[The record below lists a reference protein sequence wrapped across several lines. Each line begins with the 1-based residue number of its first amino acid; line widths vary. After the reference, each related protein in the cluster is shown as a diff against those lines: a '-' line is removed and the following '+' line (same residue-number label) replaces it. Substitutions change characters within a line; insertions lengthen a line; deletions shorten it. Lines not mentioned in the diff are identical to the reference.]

1 MSVIISNKDIPYN
14 SAKETGTSCK
24 GISSG
29 SLGVQGQVPSDLN
42 QATTNKIPL
51 NADNEDNVMVLGEE
65 EWKDLFG
72 NSMEITRFYGFSC
85 KSSNEDNNNIGCNDK
100 EKQKWSK
107 TLNAAIM
114 ECGFL
119 SRPVDQ
125 KVNQQEDIGEEC
137 IISGRND
144 ITQK

>member
-1 MSVIISNKDIPYN
+1 M
-14 SAKETGTSCK
+14 
-24 GISSG
+24 
-29 SLGVQGQVPSDLN
+29 QGQVPSDLN

-72 NSMEITRFYGFSC
+72 NSMEITRFNGFSC

-107 TLNAAIM
+107 TLNTAIM